1 MLGFLEKLRKSH
13 TDDISMVAINE
24 IESFIREKKY
34 GLVWERHSEEVNE
47 MLVDNIPV
55 FNEVKEKK
63 IKGIDN
69 NDYNFLLEGDNL
81 HSLNLLKK
89 THKNKIDVIYIDPPY
104 NTGAKNWKYNN
115 DFVDKNDG
123 YKHSKFISFMY
134 ERLVLAR
141 ELLKDTGVIVVTIDD
156 YELENIIMLMNEIYG
171 EENRLGTVII
181 KNNPQGRSSSTGFQ
195 ISHEYALFYGMPN
208 SEIGRL
214 PRTDDQLG
222 RYNQKDEVGPF
233 EWRNFRA
240 QYSTESP
247 SMVYP
252 IYIKKDGSNFKI
264 PNMEW
269 DKDAEEYI
277 VLEDPLPDEFV
288 SLPIDNDNRMRTWKW
303 SKETLERDRET
314 ETAIRK
320 DINGEYAVYYKGRM
334 RDPNLLPYTIWDD
347 PKYSASTFGA
357 NMLADIIGKG
367 KFNYPKSL
375 YAVMDCIRV
384 ASNNNKNAIVLDFFA
399 GSGTTGHAV
408 LQLNEEDKG
417 NRKFILATNN
427 ENNICREV
435 TYERLKKIIEGY
447 KSNSKQREEL
457 YAVKLTVT
465 NLKKIDAHFENIKRI
480 IDENHEYDKIRQEVK
495 ENHLRVIGEKN
506 RDSFVKGLTAN
517 LKFLT
522 TGFIK
527 KNSDDTIL
535 SNELLEHV
543 KYMIELEN
551 MIDLTQE
558 DRLLILTEEQLKD
571 AFKNNKIKSGVTI
584 YMPPYILLSREE
596 EAILREKEITVIDI
610 PDYYFTEELREVGE
624 L

>member
-1 MLGFLEKLRKSH
+1 M
-13 TDDISMVAINE
+13 
-24 IESFIREKKY
+24 
-34 GLVWERHSEEVNE
+34 
-47 MLVDNIPV
+47 
-55 FNEVKEKK
+55 
-63 IKGIDN
+63 
-69 NDYNFLLEGDNL
+69 
-81 HSLNLLKK
+81 
-89 THKNKIDVIYIDPPY
+89 
-104 NTGAKNWKYNN
+104 
-115 DFVDKNDG
+115 
-123 YKHSKFISFMY
+123 
-134 ERLVLAR
+134 
-141 ELLKDTGVIVVTIDD
+141 
-156 YELENIIMLMNEIYG
+156 
-171 EENRLGTVII
+171 
-181 KNNPQGRSSSTGFQ
+181 
-195 ISHEYALFYGMPN
+195 
-208 SEIGRL
+208 
-214 PRTDDQLG
+214 
-222 RYNQKDEVGPF
+222 
-233 EWRNFRA
+233 
-240 QYSTESP
+240 
-247 SMVYP
+247 
-252 IYIKKDGSNFKI
+252 
-264 PNMEW
+264 
-269 DKDAEEYI
+269 
-277 VLEDPLPDEFV
+277 
-288 SLPIDNDNRMRTWKW
+288 
-303 SKETLERDRET
+303 
-314 ETAIRK
+314 
-320 DINGEYAVYYKGRM
+320 
-334 RDPNLLPYTIWDD
+334 
-347 PKYSASTFGA
+347 
-357 NMLADIIGKG
+357 
-367 KFNYPKSL
+367 
-375 YAVMDCIRV
+375 
-384 ASNNNKNAIVLDFFA
+384 
-399 GSGTTGHAV
+399 
-408 LQLNEEDKG
+408 NEEDKG